1 MGFTFM
7 SFQILIIGTVIIG
20 VRLLNVSGLYL
31 LMEDNRHIEC
41 EYCFGAK
48 ELTSNGRLF
57 IPCPVCKGGELEGKE
72 LAKANR
78 KWLTDLNNELDNY
91 KDEGK

>member
-1 MGFTFM
+1 
-7 SFQILIIGTVIIG
+7 
-20 VRLLNVSGLYL
+20 
-31 LMEDNRHIEC
+31 MEDNRHIEC

-48 ELTSNGRLF
+48 ELTKDGRLLF
-57 IPCPVCKGGELEGKE
+57 PCPVCDGGRLEGKE

-91 KDEGK
+91 KDEDK

>member
-1 MGFTFM
+1 M
-7 SFQILIIGTVIIG
+7 SFTTPITGTAIIG
-20 VRLLNVSGLYL
+20 VRLLSVSGLYL

-48 ELTSNGRLF
+48 ELTKDGKLF
-57 IPCPVCKGGELEGKE
+57 MSCPVCHGGKLEGKE

-78 KWLTDLNNELDNY
+78 KWLTELNNELDNY
-91 KDEGK
+91 KDEDK